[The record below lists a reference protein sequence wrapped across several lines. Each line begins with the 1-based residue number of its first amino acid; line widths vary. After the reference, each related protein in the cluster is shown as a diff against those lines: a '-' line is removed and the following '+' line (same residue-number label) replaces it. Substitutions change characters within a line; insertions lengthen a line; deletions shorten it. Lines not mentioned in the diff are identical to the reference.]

1 MYYVYRIKVDGVTRY
16 IGITNNPGRRQK
28 EHRRDYEK
36 GDAKYFYRMTREV
49 SPETRYELEIVKEFD
64 LLSEAQKYEA
74 MLILRFYFS
83 DKDELWQSCPTKFKY
98 Y

>member
-64 LLSEAQKYEA
+64 LLIDAKRWECF
-74 MLILRFYFS
+74 LILKDWFS
-83 DKDELWQSCPTKFKY
+83 KRQLWQSQPISIKY

>member
-16 IGITNNPGRRQK
+16 IGITNNPVRRQK

-36 GDAKYFYRMTREV
+36 GDAKYLYRMTREV

-64 LLSEAQKYEA
+64 LLIDAKRWECF
-74 MLILRFYFS
+74 LILKDWFS
-83 DKDELWQSCPTKFKY
+83 KRQLWQSQPISIKY